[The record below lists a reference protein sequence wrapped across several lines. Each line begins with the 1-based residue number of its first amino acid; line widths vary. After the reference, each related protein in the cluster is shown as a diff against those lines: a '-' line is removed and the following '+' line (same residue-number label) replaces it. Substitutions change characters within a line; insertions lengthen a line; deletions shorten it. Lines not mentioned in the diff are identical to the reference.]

1 MEILNTGYGV
11 FFLLTTL
18 GIFLGKIKIKGIS
31 LDTSAIFFIALI
43 FGYFELNIPDII
55 QQIGLIFFMYSVGVQ
70 AGPGFF
76 ESFKRKGLQ
85 LLSLAILLSFSG
97 GFITIVLANL
107 FDVDK
112 NMAVGLFT
120 GSLTRASSLAV
131 TIENTQSSLPGIGFG
146 IAFPFGVIGVVLI
159 TRLSPR
165 IFNIDIKKEE
175 ENYLREINAQY
186 PKLINKNFIAKNK
199 NIFGKTIGE
208 LNLRYTTN
216 TNISKVYQK
225 YSTINPKASTVIRE
239 GDIIRACGTS
249 EDLHKLEE
257 IIGNETT
264 KQIPATKKIVIRH
277 FLVTANKA
285 LNIPFG
291 ELALL
296 QNYNATVTSIR
307 RSGID
312 ITPNAN
318 SRFRFGDKITV
329 AAPEENMKRIG
340 RLVGDDRKKLDELDF
355 LPVVT
360 GILLGILI
368 GFIRI
373 PVYKDISFSIG
384 LTGGVLIAGLILSKI
399 GKTGKIIWNISG
411 SSNQFLRKLGL
422 IFFLSGVGTDAGA
435 LIIDAIKTNG
445 ISLFLMGAA
454 ITVIPMFIVLY
465 VGKYLLKINFLRLLG
480 ALTGSMTS
488 TPALSAIEPIT
499 KTNAPQVTYAM
510 IYPIALIIII
520 ITSQLITLF

>member
-11 FFLLTTL
+11 FFLLTTI

-31 LDTSAIFFIALI
+31 LDASAIFFIALV
-43 FGYFELNIPDII
+43 FGYFDFTIPAII
-55 QQIGLIFFMYSVGVQ
+55 QQIGLIFFMYSVGIQ

-76 ESFKRKGLQ
+76 ESFKRRGLQ
-85 LLSLAILLSFSG
+85 LLTLAILLSFSG
-97 GFITIVLANL
+97 GVITITLAKL
-107 FDVDK
+107 FNVDTH
-112 NMAVGLFT
+112 MAVGLFT
-120 GSLTRASSLAV
+120 GSLTSASSLAV

-146 IAFPFGVIGVVLI
+146 IAFPFGVIGVVLV
-159 TRLSPR
+159 TRLSPK
-165 IFNIDIKKEE
+165 IFNINIKQEE

-186 PKLINKNFIAKNK
+186 PMLINKNFIAENK

-208 LNLRYTTN
+208 LNLRALTN

-239 GDIIRACGTS
+239 GDIIRACGTA
-249 EDLHKLEE
+249 EDLLKLQHV
-257 IIGNETT
+257 IGSETN
-264 KQIPATKKIVIRH
+264 KQIPANNNIVIRN
-277 FLVTANKA
+277 FLVTNNEA

-318 SRFRFGDKITV
+318 SRFRFGDKITIV
-329 AAPEENMKRIG
+329 APEENMKRLG
-340 RLVGDDRKKLDELDF
+340 KLVGDDRKKLEELDF
-355 LPVVT
+355 LPIVT
-360 GILLGILI
+360 GILLGIIISLI
-368 GFIRI
+368 KI
-373 PVYKDISFSIG
+373 PIYKDFSFSIG

-411 SSNQFLRKLGL
+411 PSNQFLRKLGL
-422 IFFLSGVGTDAGA
+422 IFFLSGVGIDAGA
-435 LIIDAIKTNG
+435 LIIDAIKANG
-445 ISLFLMGAA
+445 MNLFLMGIA
-454 ITVIPMFIVLY
+454 ITIIPMFIVLY
-465 VGKYLLKINFLRLLG
+465 FGKFILKINFLRLLG

-488 TPALSAIEPIT
+488 TPALSAIEPLT

-520 ITSQLITLF
+520 ITSQIITLF

>member
-11 FFLLTTL
+11 FFLLTTI

-43 FGYFELNIPDII
+43 FGYYDLTIPDII
-55 QQIGLIFFMYSVGVQ
+55 QQIGLIFFMYSVGIQ

-76 ESFKRKGLQ
+76 ESFKRRGLQ
-85 LLSLAILLSFSG
+85 LLTLALTLSLSG
-97 GFITIVLANL
+97 GIITVILAKL
-107 FDVDK
+107 FNIDMH
-112 NMAVGLFT
+112 MAVGLFT
-120 GSLTRASSLAV
+120 GSLTSASSLAV
-131 TIENTQSSLPGIGFG
+131 TIENTQSTLPGIGFA

-165 IFNIDIKKEE
+165 IFKIDIKKEE
-175 ENYLREINAQY
+175 QKYLQEIKAQY
-186 PKLINKNFIAKNK
+186 PKLVNKNYIVENQNVFN
-199 NIFGKTIGE
+199 KTIGE
-208 LNLRYTTN
+208 LNLRSLTN

-225 YSTINPKASTVIRE
+225 YSTISPKASTVIRE
-239 GDIIRACGTS
+239 GDILRACGTA
-249 EDLHKLEE
+249 EDLQKLKLL
-257 IIGNETT
+257 IGSETHS
-264 KQIPATKKIVIRH
+264 QIPSNKKIIIRH
-277 FLVTANKA
+277 FLVTNNKA

-340 RLVGDDRKKLDELDF
+340 TLVGDDRKKLDELDF

-368 GFIRI
+368 SFIKI
-373 PVYKDISFSIG
+373 PLSKNFSFSIG
-384 LTGGVLIAGLILSKI
+384 LTGGVLIAGLMLSKI

-411 SSNQFLRKLGL
+411 SSNQFLRRLGL
-422 IFFLSGVGTDAGA
+422 IFFLSGIGTDAGA
-435 LIIDAIKTNG
+435 LIIDTIKTNG
-445 ISLFLMGAA
+445 ISLFFMGVI
-454 ITVIPMFIVLY
+454 ITIIPMFIVFI
-465 VGKYLLKINFLRLLG
+465 VGKYILKINFLRLLG

-488 TPALSAIEPIT
+488 TPALSAIEPLT

-510 IYPIALIIII
+510 VYPMALIIII

>member
-1 MEILNTGYGV
+1 MDILNTSYGV
-11 FFLLTTL
+11 FFLLTTI

-31 LDTSAIFFIALI
+31 LDTSAIFFIALV
-43 FGYFELNIPDII
+43 FGYFDFKIPAII
-55 QQIGLIFFMYSVGVQ
+55 QQIGLIFFMYSVGIQ

-76 ESFKRKGLQ
+76 ESFKKKGIQ
-85 LLSLAILLSFSG
+85 LLGLAILLSFSG
-97 GFITIVLANL
+97 GVITITLAKL
-107 FDVDK
+107 FNVDTHL
-112 NMAVGLFT
+112 AVGLFT
-120 GSLTRASSLAV
+120 GSLTSASSLAV

-146 IAFPFGVIGVVLI
+146 IAFPFGVIGVVLV

-165 IFNIDIKKEE
+165 IFNINIKQEE
-175 ENYLREINAQY
+175 DNYLREINAQY
-186 PKLINKNFIAKNK
+186 PKLINKNFIAENK

-208 LNLRYTTN
+208 LNLRALTN

-239 GDIIRACGTS
+239 GDIIRACGTA
-249 EDLHKLEE
+249 EDLLKLQY
-257 IIGNETT
+257 IIGNETN
-264 KQIPATKKIVIRH
+264 KQIPANKKIVIRN
-277 FLVTANKA
+277 FLVTNNEA

-318 SRFRFGDKITV
+318 SRFRFGDKITIV
-329 AAPEENMKRIG
+329 APEENMKRLG
-340 RLVGDDRKKLDELDF
+340 KLVGDDRKKLEELDF
-355 LPVVT
+355 LPIVT
-360 GILLGILI
+360 GILLGIIISLI
-368 GFIRI
+368 KI
-373 PVYKDISFSIG
+373 PVYKDFSFSIG

-411 SSNQFLRKLGL
+411 PSNQFLRKLGL
-422 IFFLSGVGTDAGA
+422 IFFLSGVGIDAGA
-435 LIIDAIKTNG
+435 LIIDAIKSNG
-445 ISLFLMGAA
+445 INLFLMGVA
-454 ITVIPMFIVLY
+454 ITIIPMFIVLY
-465 VGKYLLKINFLRLLG
+465 VGKFILKINFLRLLG

-488 TPALSAIEPIT
+488 TPALSAIEPLT

-520 ITSQLITLF
+520 LTSQIITLF